1 MLTLGIETSCDETS
15 VAVVGDGRKVLSNL
29 IHSQVDVHSEFGGVV
44 PELAARDHLERLPH
58 LLDVALDQA
67 GIKPSDLDLLAVT
80 RGPGLVGCLL
90 VGVGVGEGLAAAWSK
105 PLTGVNHLW
114 GHIYAAMLSRGDLE
128 PPLLGLVVSGAHSD
142 LVRMPEHGRFEVIGR
157 TRDDAAG
164 EAFDKAARMLG
175 LGYPGGPAL
184 DKLART
190 GDARRQKL
198 PQPSLAGLEYSFSG
212 LKTALLYR
220 LRDLGES
227 VTPQDK
233 ADLAASF
240 ERSVVESLLEKLDQ
254 ALSASPYPEVVVSG
268 GVAANTLLRKR
279 ATEVVGTRA
288 RLTMPPLELC
298 TDNAAM
304 IAAAGYFSQFT
315 SPPRGEDESSYFT
328 SPPREEVE
336 SRYFTSPP
344 HGEDESSY
352 FTSPPRGEVESR
364 LRLSGGAV
372 GPVLVDPSLGW

>member
-1 MLTLGIETSCDETS
+1 
-15 VAVVGDGRKVLSNL
+15 VDGGRRVLSNV
-29 IHSQVDVHSEFGGVV
+29 IHSQVDLHQEFGGVV

-58 LLDVALDQA
+58 LLDLALEQA
-67 GIKPSDLDLLAVT
+67 GVQPADIDLLAVT

-90 VGVGVGEGLAAAWSK
+90 VGVGVGEGLATAWAK

-114 GHIYAAMLSRGDLE
+114 GHIYAAMLTRPDLE

-184 DKLART
+184 DRLART
-190 GDARRQKL
+190 GDARRQPL
-198 PQPSLAGLEYSFSG
+198 PKPSLPGLEFSFSG

-220 LRDLGES
+220 LRDLGAEAGE
-227 VTPQDK
+227 QAK
-233 ADLAASF
+233 ADLAAAF
-240 ERSVVESLLEKLDQ
+240 ERSVVESLLEKLDH
-254 ALSASPYPEVVVSG
+254 ALSKEPVAEVVVAG
-268 GVAANTLLRKR
+268 GVAANTLLRRR
-279 ATEVVGTRA
+279 AAEVVAGRA

-304 IAAAGYFSQFT
+304 IAAAGFY
-315 SPPRGEDESSYFT
+315 
-328 SPPREEVE
+328 
-336 SRYFTSPP
+336 
-344 HGEDESSY
+344 
-352 FTSPPRGEVESR
+352 
-364 LRLSGGAV
+364 GGTNRPAT
-372 GPVLVDPSLGW
+372 VDPSLGWD

>member
-1 MLTLGIETSCDETS
+1 
-15 VAVVGDGRKVLSNL
+15 
-29 IHSQVDVHSEFGGVV
+29 VV

-58 LLDVALDQA
+58 LVDLAMEGA
-67 GIKPSDLDLLAVT
+67 NAIPADLDLIAVT
-80 RGPGLVGCLL
+80 RGPGLAGCLL

-114 GHIYAAMLSRGDLE
+114 GHIYAAMLTQADLK

-184 DKLART
+184 DRLART
-190 GDARRQKL
+190 GDPRRQPL
-198 PQPSLAGLEYSFSG
+198 PRPSLAGLEYSFSG

-220 LRDLGES
+220 LRDLGEK
-227 VTPQDK
+227 VTPQDR

-254 ALSASPYPEVVVSG
+254 ALRVSPSPEVVVCG
-268 GVAANTLLRKR
+268 GVAANTLLRRR
-279 ATEVVGTRA
+279 AAEVVAGRA
-288 RLTMPPLELC
+288 RLTMPPLDLC

-304 IAAAGYFSQFT
+304 IAAAGY
-315 SPPRGEDESSYFT
+315 Y
-328 SPPREEVE
+328 
-336 SRYFTSPP
+336 
-344 HGEDESSY
+344 
-352 FTSPPRGEVESR
+352 
-364 LRLSGGAV
+364 AV
-372 GPVLVDPSLGW
+372 STVGNERPAVDPSLGW

>member
-1 MLTLGIETSCDETS
+1 LALTLGLETSCDETS
-15 VAVVGDGRKVLSNL
+15 VAVVDGGRHILANV
-29 IHSQVDVHSEFGGVV
+29 IHSQVDVHKDFGGVV

-58 LLDVALDQA
+58 LLDLALQRA
-67 GIKPSDLDLLAVT
+67 NAKPEDIDLIAVT
-80 RGPGLVGCLL
+80 RGPGLAGCLL
-90 VGVGVGEGLAAAWSK
+90 VGVGVGEGLAAGWSR
-105 PLTGVNHLW
+105 PITGVNHLW
-114 GHIYAAMLSRGDLE
+114 GHIYAAMLTRQDLE

-142 LVRMPEHGRFEVIGR
+142 LVRMPEHGKFEVIGR

-184 DKLART
+184 DRLART
-190 GDARRQKL
+190 GDARRQPL
-198 PQPSLAGLEYSFSG
+198 PKPSLEGLEYSFSG

-220 LRDLGES
+220 LRDLGEN
-227 VTPQDK
+227 VTAQDR

-254 ALSASPYPEVVVSG
+254 ALSESPYPEVVVSG

-279 ATEVVGTRA
+279 AAEVVGGRA

-304 IAAAGYFSQFT
+304 IAAAGHYSA
-315 SPPRGEDESSYFT
+315 G
-328 SPPREEVE
+328 V
-336 SRYFTSPP
+336 
-344 HGEDESSY
+344 
-352 FTSPPRGEVESR
+352 
-364 LRLSGGAV
+364 L
-372 GPVLVDPSLGW
+372 GPQASTVDPSLGW